1 MISIETFIQFG
12 SSPQGIHPK
21 VSQKNGGWE
30 TGRLVSFWEDTLKGT
45 NISPFKGTFEDGFPF
60 PKVGY
65 VTFLENNF
73 WEAILVFGRV
83 NVKII
88 ASTWPLYSLDSDSQQ
103 KVCRSSDFQLDCLT
117 PCLSVSH
124 LSHWQT
130 KNLWSSTWLK
140 TSLSHMKSLRSN
152 TFKRHPQKNITPQ
165 SCQKKIECLNFVGD
179 LVFFVVWLQPLY
191 NKSRSTLSS
200 VRVAPAT
207 SLLPPCEVRV
217 CIRRTWTTPPATTTL
232 WTFLEDVFSMEFPMK
247 VTTHPGMNTPLRQS
261 PGLANYESGIPL
273 IVCW

>member
-30 TGRLVSFWEDTLKGT
+30 TGRLVSFWEGTLKGT

-124 LSHWQT
+124 LLHWQT

-152 TFKRHPQKNITPQ
+152 IFKRHPLKISPPNPAKKKTSNAWTLLEILYALLFGSNPYITNPDPPFRT
-165 SCQKKIECLNFVGD
+165 SDISTAAMRGSSLYKAD
-179 LVFFVVWLQPLY
+179 LDNSTCNGARGVDLFGRCFFPWH
-191 NKSRSTLSS
+191 
-200 VRVAPAT
+200 
-207 SLLPPCEVRV
+207 
-217 CIRRTWTTPPATTTL
+217 
-232 WTFLEDVFSMEFPMK
+232 FPMK
-247 VTTHPGMNTPLRQS
+247 VTKHAPR
-261 PGLANYESGIPL
+261 YEHTRNGNPPA
-273 IVCW
+273 